1 MKELRKLYIHI
12 DVDGA
17 RVPRPWATEE
27 IERADWFRETQGDRV
42 RMLAEG
48 LNHELEE
55 IYMLERRGG
64 SRTLW
69 AAWEIRHQVG
79 EKGMETI
86 CTRVRDRDIQ

>member
-1 MKELRKLYIHI
+1 M
-12 DVDGA
+12 DGA
-17 RVPRPWATEE
+17 RVPPPWETEE
-27 IERADWFRETQGDRV
+27 IERADRFRETQGDRV

-48 LNHELEE
+48 LTQELEE

-69 AAWEIRHQVG
+69 AAWDIRREVG
-79 EKGMETI
+79 EKRIETI